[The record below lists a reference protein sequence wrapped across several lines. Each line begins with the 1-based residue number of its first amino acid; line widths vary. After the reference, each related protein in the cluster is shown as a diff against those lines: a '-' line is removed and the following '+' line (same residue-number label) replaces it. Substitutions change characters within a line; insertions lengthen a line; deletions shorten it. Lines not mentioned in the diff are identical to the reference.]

1 MITLIAALAFLNI
14 ALFIYAIAVKMECN
28 NLENEILEIYNC
40 INNDN

>member
-14 ALFIYAIAVKMECN
+14 ALLIYAIAVKMECN

>member
-14 ALFIYAIAVKMECN
+14 ALLIYAIGVKMECN